1 MIVSSPASVIFQRS
15 ITALITLFFFLWLI
29 SFLQFF
35 SSIPL
40 TNLNK
45 NSNADAIIVLTG
57 GDNRL
62 AAGFKLLSKG
72 QANLLFVSGVNRS
85 VTQSD
90 IWQLSQEQGF
100 SVSSE
105 LINCCVK
112 LGYNALDTRENAIES
127 AKWIKENKIKS
138 IFLVTSNYHMRRSHS
153 EFSLRIPKVSILKY
167 PVVVNNVMLNDWWLH
182 PRSMG
187 VLLSEYH
194 KFILTILSSF
204 FMKSIS

>member
-1 MIVSSPASVIFQRS
+1 MIVSSPTLAIFQRS
-15 ITALITLFFFLWLI
+15 IIALLTLLFFLWLI
-29 SFLQFF
+29 CFLRFF

-40 TNLNK
+40 INWNK
-45 NSNADAIIVLTG
+45 NSDADAIIVLTG

-62 AAGFKLLSKG
+62 AAGFELLSIG
-72 QANLLFVSGVNRS
+72 RANLLFVSGVNRS
-85 VTQSD
+85 VTRSD
-90 IWQLSQEQGF
+90 IWQLSQEQGL

-112 LGYNALDTRENAIES
+112 LGYNAFDTRENAIES

-138 IFLVTSNYHMRRSHS
+138 IFLVTSNYHMRRSHL
-153 EFSLRIPKVSILKY
+153 EFSLRIPKINILKY

-194 KFILTILSSF
+194 KFILTVLSSF